1 VLGRDAVRGSVVR
14 FPRTELDTPDASEVR
29 GLEAHLEMLRLR
41 NLRERLIYD
50 RERHIVR
57 LAAALGKQPL
67 DATVKDLQQ
76 WRAGLRL
83 STPSVHSAVSH
94 VQLFYGWALTTGL
107 IASDPSRRLVKPKLP
122 RRLPRPISE
131 SDLELA
137 LRTAGP
143 RIRPWLVLAAYL
155 GLRAQEIAL
164 LRREDILDRA
174 RPAVLRVSEEGAKGG
189 HARVIPLSA
198 FVLGELRRGGALPR
212 SGWVFPRHDGQP
224 GPNSPG
230 IVSKLCNEHLRGLG
244 IEDNLHSL
252 RHRMG
257 TQAYASTQDLRL
269 VAGLMG
275 HADVQTTSSYV
286 AYSQANAVRAME
298 ELASLRPSG
307 WE

>member
-1 VLGRDAVRGSVVR
+1 VRAAIVR

-41 NLRERLIYD
+41 NLRERSIYD
-50 RERHIVR
+50 RERHVVR

-83 STPSVHSAVSH
+83 STASVHGAVSH

-107 IASDPSRRLVKPKLP
+107 IPSDPSRRLVKPKLP
-122 RRLPRPISE
+122 RRLPRPIGE

-143 RIRPWLVLAAYL
+143 RIRPWLILAGYL

-164 LRREDILDRA
+164 LRREDVLDRA
-174 RPAVLRVSEEGAKGG
+174 DPPVLRVSEEAAKGG
-189 HARVIPLSA
+189 HARVVPLSS
-198 FVLGELRRGGALPR
+198 FVLSELRRAGLPR
-212 SGWVFPRHDGQP
+212 SGWVFPRHDGQS

-244 IEDNLHSL
+244 IEDNLHAL

-275 HADVQTTSSYV
+275 HADVQTTVGYV
-286 AYSQANAVRAME
+286 AYSQANAVQAME
-298 ELASLRPSG
+298 QLGTLRPSG